1 MNDIAREAA
10 GQPSGGQFSSLN
22 RTEAGITLTQSDS
35 DYNAA
40 GTFLFPPK
48 PRSSGQHISFWENCA
63 VGDDILEN
71 VALGYE
77 KWAFAWHQGQQ
88 NIWLEQNY
96 YPKQGIDVFAARAG
110 QLTAAQEEARDIA
123 AENYSA
129 TILDYQ
135 HPRRID
141 SLDTRDVARAGQ
153 MYFYAT
159 DLEISERSRVD
170 DHMIELRMG
179 PITVVDIVRKYNL
192 DGLRPFF
199 TGQTRALVESL
210 DQVRI
215 EAESHSAAIISAMRG
230 D

>member
-1 MNDIAREAA
+1 
-10 GQPSGGQFSSLN
+10 
-22 RTEAGITLTQSDS
+22 
-35 DYNAA
+35 
-40 GTFLFPPK
+40 
-48 PRSSGQHISFWENCA
+48 
-63 VGDDILEN
+63 
-71 VALGYE
+71 
-77 KWAFAWHQGQQ
+77 
-88 NIWLEQNY
+88 
-96 YPKQGIDVFAARAG
+96 
-110 QLTAAQEEARDIA
+110 
-123 AENYSA
+123 
-129 TILDYQ
+129 
-135 HPRRID
+135 
-141 SLDTRDVARAGQ
+141 